1 MLGASMKREELA
13 RTLARQTNLS
23 RAAAR
28 DEVDELVHRILKTLR
43 KGETVEFPGV
53 GKLVAR
59 DHASVNKARRES
71 R

>member
-1 MLGASMKREELA
+1 MKREELA

-43 KGETVEFPGV
+43 KGETVELPGV